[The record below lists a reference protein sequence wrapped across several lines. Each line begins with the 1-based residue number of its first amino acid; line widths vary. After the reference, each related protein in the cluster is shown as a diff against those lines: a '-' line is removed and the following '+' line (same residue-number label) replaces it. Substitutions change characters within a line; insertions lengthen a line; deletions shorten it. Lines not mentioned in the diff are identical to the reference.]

1 MSASSPAAFRWS
13 LVVPLKPLAVA
24 KSRLAGSAGPAR
36 AGLALAFAQDTVAAA
51 LACPAVRD
59 VTVVTDDLLA
69 GAELAALGA
78 RVLPDDPAAGLN
90 AALRHGADAV
100 RARRPGA
107 AVAALNADLPA
118 LRGADLHQ
126 VLDAAASGP
135 GRAFLADAAGIG
147 TTLLAAASGV
157 PLDPAFGGASRDRHL
172 ASGAREI
179 TLPGVDSARRD
190 VDTAAD
196 LRVALALGVGPRT
209 AAIAA
214 RLVFAGGR

>member
-1 MSASSPAAFRWS
+1 
-13 LVVPLKPLAVA
+13 
-24 KSRLAGSAGPAR
+24 
-36 AGLALAFAQDTVAAA
+36 
-51 LACPAVRD
+51 
-59 VTVVTDDLLA
+59 
-69 GAELAALGA
+69 
-78 RVLPDDPAAGLN
+78 
-90 AALRHGADAV
+90 
-100 RARRPGA
+100 
-107 AVAALNADLPA
+107 
-118 LRGADLHQ
+118 

-147 TTLLAAASGV
+147 TTLLAAAPGV
-157 PLDPAFGGASRDRHL
+157 PLAPAFGGASRDRHL